1 MYFSGRKQ
9 MMIHPCLT
17 VLLNNK
23 KNELLV
29 HITIW
34 MGLKGIMMTLKSQ
47 FQKVMFKSYF

>member
-1 MYFSGRKQ
+1 MCFSGRKQ
-9 MMIHPCLT
+9 TMIHPCMAA
-17 VLLNNK
+17 LLNNK

-29 HITIW
+29 HIIS